1 MSWPPFAGACTST
14 LLLKRLSEGAGMTLH
29 VLEKLA
35 ATNPDCEIWWDSS
48 PLVYDNWAR
57 GVLASAP
64 DGKKADWDAQLKRL
78 FDTATVARDGTM
90 GFGGVTTNPPLS
102 LQAIQNDPAFWIGE
116 IGRIAAENPGED
128 VEGIYWKTYLEVV
141 RRSAE
146 MILPVYD
153 ASNGRH
159 GHLSGQVDPRFVTDY
174 DRMLSQGL
182 QLATIGRNV
191 MVKIP
196 GSAEGYRVI
205 EELTARGISTNNTT
219 SFTVP
224 QYIAC
229 MDAVSRGLER
239 ARAAGI
245 DLSKWRSVITHMS
258 ARLGN
263 TGDLKAQA
271 DLRGIKLSPEEILH
285 GEMAVMKRAY
295 HHGKRTG
302 HPSKMLQCSMRVTDE
317 GEGGAASS
325 WHIEKI
331 AGGDFV
337 YTCPPGYIAQL
348 MQAEDRLP
356 AFDPKA
362 IDEEPPAEVIE
373 KLRQLP
379 YFRQAYDFDGMKPDE
394 FSQFGAFAATAN
406 EFATATR
413 KTVDFVARA
422 LESVRPQAA

>member
-1 MSWPPFAGACTST
+1 
-14 LLLKRLSEGAGMTLH
+14 MTLN

-48 PLVYDNWAR
+48 PLVYESWKKD
-57 GVLASAP
+57 VIASAP
-64 DGKKADWDAQLKRL
+64 SAKKADWKKQLTRL
-78 FDTATVARDGTM
+78 FDPATVAATGKM

-102 LQAIQNDPAFWIGE
+102 LQAIQNDPDFWMDE
-116 IGRIAAENPGED
+116 ICRIAAENPADD

-174 DRMLSQGL
+174 DRMMVQGL
-182 QLATIGRNV
+182 ELAAIGRNV

-224 QYIAC
+224 QYVAC
-229 MDAVSRGLER
+229 MNAVSRGLDR

-245 DLSKWRSVITHMS
+245 DLSRWRSVITHMS

-263 TGDLKAQA
+263 IGDLKAQA
-271 DLRGIKLSPEEILH
+271 DLRGIALTPEDILH

-295 HHGKRTG
+295 RHGKDTG

-317 GEGGAASS
+317 GEGGCASS

-348 MQAEDRLP
+348 MKAEDRLP
-356 AFDPKA
+356 AFSATA

-379 YFRQAYDFDGMKPDE
+379 YFRQAYDFDGMKPEE
-394 FSQFGAFAATAN
+394 FSHFGAFAATAN
-406 EFATATR
+406 EFAAATR

>member
-1 MSWPPFAGACTST
+1 
-14 LLLKRLSEGAGMTLH
+14 MTLH

-48 PLVYDNWAR
+48 PLVYDSWKR

-64 DGKKADWDAQLKRL
+64 AAKKAEWEAQLTRL
-78 FDTATVARDGTM
+78 FDPATIAAEGRM

-102 LQAIQNDPAFWIGE
+102 LQAIQNDPDFWMQE
-116 IGRIAAENPGED
+116 IRRIAAENPDDD

-141 RRSAE
+141 RQSAL

-153 ASNGRH
+153 GSNGRY
-159 GHLSGQVDPRFVTDY
+159 GYLSGQVDPRFVTDY
-174 DRMLSQGL
+174 DLMLAQGL
-182 QLATIGRNV
+182 QLAALGRNV

-224 QYIAC
+224 QYVEC

-239 ARAAGI
+239 AKAAGI
-245 DLSKWRSVITHMS
+245 DLSRWRSVITHMS

-263 TGDLKAQA
+263 VGDLKVQA
-271 DLRGIKLSPEEILH
+271 ELRGIALTPEEILH
-285 GEMAVMKRAY
+285 GEMAVLKRAY
-295 HHGKRTG
+295 RHGKAAG

-317 GEGGAASS
+317 GEGGKASS
-325 WHIEKI
+325 WHISKI

-356 AFDPKA
+356 EFEASA
-362 IDEEPPAEVIE
+362 IDEDAPVEVIE

-379 YFRQAYDFDGMKPDE
+379 YFRQAYDFDGMSPAE
-394 FSQFGAFAATAN
+394 FSRFAAFAATAN
-406 EFATATR
+406 EFAAATR
-413 KTVDFVARA
+413 RTVDFVARA
-422 LESVRPQAA
+422 LESARSQAA

>member
-1 MSWPPFAGACTST
+1 
-14 LLLKRLSEGAGMTLH
+14 MTLH

-48 PLVYDNWAR
+48 PLVYESWKK

-64 DGKKADWDAQLKRL
+64 AAKKADWEAQLTRL
-78 FDTATVARDGTM
+78 FDPATIDAEGRM

-102 LQAIQNDPAFWIGE
+102 LQAIQNDPDFWMQE
-116 IGRIAAENPGED
+116 IRRIAAENPQDD

-141 RRSAE
+141 RQSAL

-153 ASNGRH
+153 ASNGRY
-159 GHLSGQVDPRFVTDY
+159 GYLSGQVDPRFVTDF
-174 DRMLSQGL
+174 DLMLAQGL
-182 QLATIGRNV
+182 QLAALGRNV

-205 EELTARGISTNNTT
+205 EELTARGIATNNTT

-224 QYIAC
+224 QYVEC
-229 MDAVSRGLER
+229 MNAVSRGLER
-239 ARAAGI
+239 ARAAGV
-245 DLSKWRSVITHMS
+245 DLSRWRSVITHMS

-263 TGDLKAQA
+263 VGDLKVQA
-271 DLRGIKLSPEEILH
+271 DLRGISLTPEEILH
-285 GEMAVMKRAY
+285 GEMAVLKRAY
-295 HHGKRTG
+295 RHGKATG

-317 GEGGAASS
+317 GEGGTASS
-325 WHIEKI
+325 WHISKI

-356 AFDPKA
+356 EFEASA
-362 IDEEPPAEVIE
+362 IDEDAPAEVIE

-379 YFRQAYDFDGMKPDE
+379 YFRQAYDFDGMLPAE
-394 FSQFGAFAATAN
+394 FSRFAAFAATAN
-406 EFATATR
+406 EFAAATR
-413 KTVDFVARA
+413 RTVDFVARA
-422 LESVRPQAA
+422 LESARSQAA

>member
-1 MSWPPFAGACTST
+1 
-14 LLLKRLSEGAGMTLH
+14 MTLH
-29 VLEKLA
+29 ILEKLA

-48 PLVYDNWAR
+48 PLVYESWKK
-57 GVLASAP
+57 GVLSSAP
-64 DGKKADWDAQLKRL
+64 AAKRAAWEAQLTRL
-78 FDTATVARDGTM
+78 FDPATIAAEGTM

-102 LQAIQNDPAFWIGE
+102 LQAIQNDPDFWMHE
-116 IGRIAAENPGED
+116 IRRIAAENPADD

-153 ASNGRH
+153 ASNGQY
-159 GHLSGQVDPRFVTDY
+159 GYLSGQVDPRFVTDY
-174 DRMLSQGL
+174 DLMLAQGL
-182 QLATIGRNV
+182 ELAALGRNV

-224 QYIAC
+224 QYVEC
-229 MDAVSRGLER
+229 MDAVNRGLER
-239 ARAAGI
+239 AREAGI
-245 DLSKWRSVITHMS
+245 DLSRWRSVITHMS

-263 TGDLKAQA
+263 VGDLKIQA
-271 DLRGIKLSPEEILH
+271 DLRGIALTPEEILH
-285 GEMAVMKRAY
+285 GEIAVLKRAY

-317 GEGGAASS
+317 GEGGSASS
-325 WHIEKI
+325 WHISKI

-356 AFDPKA
+356 DFDAKS

-379 YFRQAYDFDGMKPDE
+379 YFRQAYDFDGMLPAE
-394 FSQFGAFAATAN
+394 FSRFGAFAATAN
-406 EFATATR
+406 EFAAATR
-413 KTVDFVARA
+413 RTVDFVARA
-422 LESVRPQAA
+422 LESVRSQAA

>member
-1 MSWPPFAGACTST
+1 
-14 LLLKRLSEGAGMTLH
+14 MTLH

-48 PLVYDNWAR
+48 PLVYESWKK

-64 DGKKADWDAQLKRL
+64 AAKKADWEAQLTRL
-78 FDTATVARDGTM
+78 FDPATIDAEGRM

-102 LQAIQNDPAFWIGE
+102 LQAIQNDPDFWMQE
-116 IGRIAAENPGED
+116 IRRIAAENPQDD

-141 RRSAE
+141 RQSAL

-153 ASNGRH
+153 ASNGRY
-159 GHLSGQVDPRFVTDY
+159 GYLSGQVDPRFVTDF
-174 DRMLSQGL
+174 DLMLAQGL
-182 QLATIGRNV
+182 QLAALGRNV

-224 QYIAC
+224 QYVEC
-229 MDAVSRGLER
+229 MNAVSRGLER
-239 ARAAGI
+239 AKAAGV
-245 DLSKWRSVITHMS
+245 DLSRWRSVITHMS

-263 TGDLKAQA
+263 VGDLKVQA
-271 DLRGIKLSPEEILH
+271 DLRGISLTPEEILH
-285 GEMAVMKRAY
+285 GEMAVLKRAY
-295 HHGKRTG
+295 RHGKATG

-317 GEGGAASS
+317 GEGGTASS
-325 WHIEKI
+325 WHISKI

-356 AFDPKA
+356 EFEASA
-362 IDEEPPAEVIE
+362 IDEDAPAEVIE

-379 YFRQAYDFDGMKPDE
+379 YFRQAYDFDGMLPAE
-394 FSQFGAFAATAN
+394 FSRFAAFAATAN
-406 EFATATR
+406 EFAAATR
-413 KTVDFVARA
+413 RTVDFVARA
-422 LESVRPQAA
+422 LESARSQAA

>member
-1 MSWPPFAGACTST
+1 
-14 LLLKRLSEGAGMTLH
+14 MTLH

-48 PLVYDNWAR
+48 PLVYESWKR

-64 DGKKADWDAQLKRL
+64 AGKKADWEAQLTRL
-78 FDTATVARDGTM
+78 FDPATINAEGRM

-102 LQAIQNDPAFWIGE
+102 LQAIQNDPDFWAGE
-116 IGRIAAENPGED
+116 IRRIAAENPADD
-128 VEGIYWKTYLEVV
+128 VEMVYWKVYLEVV
-141 RRSAE
+141 LRSAG
-146 MILPVYD
+146 MIVPVYD
-153 ASNGRH
+153 ASNGRY
-159 GHLSGQVDPRFVTDY
+159 GYLSGQVDPRFVTDY
-174 DRMLSQGL
+174 DRMLAQGL
-182 QLATIGRNV
+182 QLAALGRNV

-205 EELTARGISTNNTT
+205 EELTALGISTNNTT

-224 QYIAC
+224 QYVAC
-229 MDAVSRGLER
+229 MQAVSRGLER

-245 DLSKWRSVITHMS
+245 DLSRWRSVITHMS

-263 TGDLKAQA
+263 VGDLKAQA
-271 DLRGIKLSPEEILH
+271 DLRGIKLTPEEILH
-285 GEMAVMKRAY
+285 GEMAVLKRAY

-317 GEGGAASS
+317 GEGGRASS

-331 AGGDFV
+331 AGGDIV
-337 YTCPPGYIAQL
+337 YTCPPGYIGQL

-356 AFDPKA
+356 EFDAGA
-362 IDEEPPAEVIE
+362 IDEEPPAEVID

-379 YFRQAYDFDGMKPDE
+379 YFRMAYDFDGMRPEE
-394 FSQFGAFAATAN
+394 FCQFGAFATTAN
-406 EFATATR
+406 EFAAATR
-413 KTVDFVARA
+413 KTVDFVASA
-422 LESVRPQAA
+422 LESARSQAA

>member
-1 MSWPPFAGACTST
+1 
-14 LLLKRLSEGAGMTLH
+14 MTLH

-48 PLVYDNWAR
+48 PLVYESWKK

-64 DGKKADWDAQLKRL
+64 AAKKADWEAQLTRL
-78 FDTATVARDGTM
+78 FDPATIDAEGRM

-102 LQAIQNDPAFWIGE
+102 LQAIQNDPDFWMQE
-116 IGRIAAENPGED
+116 IRRIAAENPQDD

-141 RRSAE
+141 RQSAL

-153 ASNGRH
+153 ASNGRY
-159 GHLSGQVDPRFVTDY
+159 GYLSGQVDPRFVTDF
-174 DRMLSQGL
+174 DLMLAQGL
-182 QLATIGRNV
+182 QLAALGRNV

-224 QYIAC
+224 QYVEC
-229 MDAVSRGLER
+229 MNAVSRGLER
-239 ARAAGI
+239 AGAAGV
-245 DLSKWRSVITHMS
+245 DLSRWRSVITHMS

-263 TGDLKAQA
+263 VGDLKVQA
-271 DLRGIKLSPEEILH
+271 ELRGISLTPEEILH
-285 GEMAVMKRAY
+285 GEMAVLKRAY
-295 HHGKRTG
+295 RHGKATG
-302 HPSKMLQCSMRVTDE
+302 HPSKMLQCSMRVQDE
-317 GEGGAASS
+317 GEGGTASS
-325 WHIEKI
+325 WHISKI

-356 AFDPKA
+356 EFEASA
-362 IDEEPPAEVIE
+362 IDEDAPAEVIE

-379 YFRQAYDFDGMKPDE
+379 YFRQAYDFDGMLPAE
-394 FSQFGAFAATAN
+394 FSRFAAFAATAN
-406 EFATATR
+406 EFAAATR
-413 KTVDFVARA
+413 RTVDFVARA
-422 LESVRPQAA
+422 LESARSQAA

>member
-1 MSWPPFAGACTST
+1 
-14 LLLKRLSEGAGMTLH
+14 MTLH

-48 PLVYDNWAR
+48 PLVYESWKK

-64 DGKKADWDAQLKRL
+64 AAKKADWEAQLTRL
-78 FDTATVARDGTM
+78 FDPATIDAEGRM

-102 LQAIQNDPAFWIGE
+102 LQAIQNDPDFWMQE
-116 IGRIAAENPGED
+116 IRRIAAENPQDD

-141 RRSAE
+141 RQSAL

-153 ASNGRH
+153 ASHGRY
-159 GHLSGQVDPRFVTDY
+159 GYLSGQVDPRFVTDF
-174 DRMLSQGL
+174 DLMLAQGL
-182 QLATIGRNV
+182 QLAALGRNV

-224 QYIAC
+224 QYVEC
-229 MDAVSRGLER
+229 MNAVSRGLER
-239 ARAAGI
+239 ARAAGV
-245 DLSKWRSVITHMS
+245 DLSRWRSVITHMS

-263 TGDLKAQA
+263 VGDLKVQA
-271 DLRGIKLSPEEILH
+271 ELRGISLTPEEILH
-285 GEMAVMKRAY
+285 GEMAVLKRAY
-295 HHGKRTG
+295 RHGKATG
-302 HPSKMLQCSMRVTDE
+302 HPSKMLQCSMRVQDE
-317 GEGGAASS
+317 GEGGTASS
-325 WHIEKI
+325 WHISKI

-356 AFDPKA
+356 EFEASA
-362 IDEEPPAEVIE
+362 IDEDAPAEVIE

-379 YFRQAYDFDGMKPDE
+379 YFRQAYDFDGMLPAE
-394 FSQFGAFAATAN
+394 FSRFAAFAATAN
-406 EFATATR
+406 EFAAATR
-413 KTVDFVARA
+413 RTVDFVARA
-422 LESVRPQAA
+422 LESARSQAA